1 MIQYTKKG
9 REVSL
14 HPSSLTKRR
23 SETLPIDLVFST
35 KPIYTH
41 IKWGDPLKQEARMAR
56 LIAGKRLVFKVA
68 IFFAPNNIPV
78 LWHLVRRTDRRGLS
92 SFILSWSMIF
102 TEWKK
107 KSVFRLQCDSWVWI
121 SGTSWFGGNRRSWLR
136 KLSRQVQDG
145 ENAQGPIGREEKE
158 FDREWV
164 LPSSTSALGLF
175 SPFLVYYIS
184 SVYHMFCLRKSRL
197 LISSDS
203 LQQARGRKPTL

>member
-1 MIQYTKKG
+1 
-9 REVSL
+9 
-14 HPSSLTKRR
+14 
-23 SETLPIDLVFST
+23 
-35 KPIYTH
+35 
-41 IKWGDPLKQEARMAR
+41 MAR

-92 SFILSWSMIF
+92 SFILSWSMNRM
-102 TEWKK
+102 K
-107 KSVFRLQCDSWVWI
+107 KSSAEKECDSWVWI
-121 SGTSWFGGNRRSWLR
+121 SRTSWFGGNRRSWLR